1 MTLDKIFSMFVPKDK
16 VFYQLFE
23 ENAANVVAAATV
35 FNELSYTTDLT
46 KRKELIH
53 KVGQLEHKGDEITHN
68 IFKELGRNFI
78 TPFDREDI
86 HYLTT
91 SLDDIVDYIHG
102 SSQQILLYNYHD
114 SNTHLQKIADALL
127 KQATEIE
134 VAIGLLKDMKNIIRI
149 REAIVRINS
158 LENAADEA
166 FDTAIGQMFA
176 VEKDAIHL
184 IKVKEI
190 LSNVETATDKC
201 EDVANVIE
209 SIVIKYA

>member
-1 MTLDKIFSMFVPKDK
+1 MTLDKIFSFFVPKDK
-16 VFYQLFE
+16 IFYQLFAE
-23 ENAANVVAAATV
+23 DAANVVATATA
-35 FNELSYTTDLT
+35 FNEMVYATDPA

-53 KVGQLEHKGDEITHN
+53 KISQLEHKGDEITHN

-86 HYLTT
+86 HYLAT
-91 SLDDIVDYIHG
+91 SLDDIVDYIFG
-102 SSQQILLYNYHD
+102 SSQQILLYNYTD
-114 SNTHLQKIADALL
+114 STTAMQKIADALL
-127 KQATEIE
+127 KQTTEIE
-134 VAIGLLKDMKNIIRI
+134 VAISFLKDMRNITRM

-158 LENAADEA
+158 LENLADEA

-176 VEKDAIHL
+176 VEKDAIQL

-190 LSNVETATDKC
+190 LANIETATDKC

-209 SIVIKYA
+209 SIIIKYA